1 LLDALITSRTR
12 LKLLLRFFLN
22 ASTSSY
28 LRNLEDEFGESTNAI
43 RVELNRLEEAGLLT
57 SEMMANRKVYKANTS
72 HPLFPDINNI
82 IRKYLGI
89 DKLVEEVLAKLGDV
103 KEVYITGQLA
113 RGINSDTINLFIVSD
128 SIDIDYLNRL
138 ANKASQL
145 ISRKITYAITPE
157 ESAPAVLE
165 NIPDKLLVYKP

>member
-1 LLDALITSRTR
+1 LLDSLITSRTR

-57 SEMMANRKVYKANTS
+57 SEMMANRKVYKANTT
-72 HPLFPDINNI
+72 HPLFPDINSI

-103 KEVYITGQLA
+103 KEVYLTGQLA
-113 RGINSDTINLFIVSD
+113 RGINSDTINLLIVSD

-138 ANKASQL
+138 VSKAGQL
-145 ISRKITYAITPE
+145 ISRKITYAITPA

-165 NIPDKLLVYKP
+165 NIPDKLLIYKP

>member
-1 LLDALITSRTR
+1 MLDALITSRTR

-57 SEMMANRKVYKANTS
+57 SEMISNRKVYKANTN
-72 HPLFPDINNI
+72 HPLFPDINSI

-89 DKLVEEVLAKLGDV
+89 DKLIEEVLAKLGDV
-103 KEVYITGQLA
+103 KEVYLTGQLA
-113 RGINSDTINLFIVSD
+113 KGINSDTINLLIVSD
-128 SIDIDYLNRL
+128 SIDLDYLNRL
-138 ANKASQL
+138 VDKAGQL
-145 ISRKITYAITPE
+145 ISRKITYAVTPA

-165 NIPDKLLVYKP
+165 NIPDKLLIYRP

>member
-1 LLDALITSRTR
+1 MLDSLITSKTR

-22 ASTSSY
+22 AGTTSY

-57 SEMMANRKVYKANTS
+57 SEMISNRKVYKANTN
-72 HPLFPDINNI
+72 HPLFPDINSI

-89 DKLVEEVLAKLGDV
+89 DKLIEEVLAKLGDV
-103 KEVYITGQLA
+103 KEVYLTGQLA
-113 RGINSDTINLFIVSD
+113 KGINSDTINLLIVSD
-128 SIDIDYLNRL
+128 SIDLDYLNRL
-138 ANKASQL
+138 VDKAGQL
-145 ISRKITYAITPE
+145 ISRKITYAVTPA

-165 NIPDKLLVYKP
+165 NIPDKLLIYRP

>member
-1 LLDALITSRTR
+1 
-12 LKLLLRFFLN
+12 
-22 ASTSSY
+22 
-28 LRNLEDEFGESTNAI
+28 
-43 RVELNRLEEAGLLT
+43 
-57 SEMMANRKVYKANTS
+57 MANRKVYKANTS

-145 ISRKITYAITPE
+145 ISRKITYAITPA

-165 NIPDKLLVYKP
+165 NIPDKLLIYKP

>member
-1 LLDALITSRTR
+1 MLDALITSRTR

-103 KEVYITGQLA
+103 KEVYLTGQLA
-113 RGINSDTINLFIVSD
+113 RGINSDTINLLIVSD

-138 ANKASQL
+138 VNKAGQL
-145 ISRKITYAITPE
+145 ISRKITYAITPA

-165 NIPDKLLVYKP
+165 NIPDKLLIYKP

>member
-1 LLDALITSRTR
+1 LLDSLITSRTR

-57 SEMMANRKVYKANTS
+57 SEMISNRKVYKANTN
-72 HPLFPDINNI
+72 HPLFPDINSI

-89 DKLVEEVLAKLGDV
+89 DKLIEEVLAKLGDV
-103 KEVYITGQLA
+103 KEVYLTGQLA
-113 RGINSDTINLFIVSD
+113 KGINSDTINLLIVSD
-128 SIDIDYLNRL
+128 SIDLDYLNRL
-138 ANKASQL
+138 VDKAGQL
-145 ISRKITYAITPE
+145 ISRKITYAVTPA

-165 NIPDKLLVYKP
+165 NIPDKLLIYRP

>member
-1 LLDALITSRTR
+1 MLDSLITSRTR

-57 SEMMANRKVYKANTS
+57 SEMISNRKVYKANTN
-72 HPLFPDINNI
+72 HPLFPDINSI

-89 DKLVEEVLAKLGDV
+89 DKLIEEVLAKLGDV
-103 KEVYITGQLA
+103 KEVYLTGQLA
-113 RGINSDTINLFIVSD
+113 KGINSDTINLLIVSD
-128 SIDIDYLNRL
+128 SIDLDYLNRL
-138 ANKASQL
+138 VDKAGQL
-145 ISRKITYAITPE
+145 ISRKITYAVTPA

-165 NIPDKLLVYKP
+165 NIPDKLLIYKP

>member
-1 LLDALITSRTR
+1 MLDSLITSRTR

-57 SEMMANRKVYKANTS
+57 SEMISNRKVYKANTN
-72 HPLFPDINNI
+72 HPLFPDINSI

-89 DKLVEEVLAKLGDV
+89 DKLIEEVLAKLGDV
-103 KEVYITGQLA
+103 KEVYLTGQLA
-113 RGINSDTINLFIVSD
+113 KGINSDTINLLIVSD
-128 SIDIDYLNRL
+128 SIDLDYLNRL
-138 ANKASQL
+138 VDKAGQL
-145 ISRKITYAITPE
+145 ISRKITYAVTPA

-165 NIPDKLLVYKP
+165 NIPDKLLIYRP